1 MKGHWHA
8 GSVTGGAFGDGD
20 SDPDDITLAAY
31 QASADRYIARTRP
44 ATPALRG
51 FLDRF
56 AGMAGS
62 GQVLE
67 IGSGPGRDAGYLEE
81 HGVRVTRSDATP
93 AFVARLRAAGHH
105 ARLLDVRSDDLGGP
119 YDGVLANAVL
129 LHLSR
134 EQFRAAMHR
143 VRQAVTGGGLL
154 AVTLKEGD
162 GEQWSTAKLGLPRHF
177 TYWREAALRAV
188 LQDTGWDV
196 TFLEHVPGR
205 TDQWLLLIAR
215 AGGRTSHDPG
225 Q

>member
-1 MKGHWHA
+1 
-8 GSVTGGAFGDGD
+8 VRD
-20 SDPDDITLAAY
+20 SDTDPDDITLATY
-31 QASADRYIARTRP
+31 QASADRYIERTMP
-44 ATPALRG
+44 AAPALRG

-62 GQVLE
+62 GLVLE
-67 IGSGPGRDAGYLEE
+67 IGSGPGWDADYLEQ

-93 AFVARLRAAGHH
+93 AFVARLRAAGHD

-143 VRQAVTGGGLL
+143 LRQAVAGGGLL

-177 TYWREAALRAV
+177 TYWHEAALHRV
-188 LQDTGWDV
+188 LRDTGWNI

-205 TDQWLLLIAR
+205 TDRWLHLIAR
-215 AGGRTSHDPG
+215 AGGRGSHDRG

>member
-1 MKGHWHA
+1 M
-8 GSVTGGAFGDGD
+8 TGGGFGEGD
-20 SDPDDITLAAY
+20 SDPDDTTLATY
-31 QASADRYIARTRP
+31 QASADRYIERTMP

-56 AGMAGS
+56 AGMAGP

-67 IGSGPGRDAGYLEE
+67 IGSGPGRDADYLEQQ
-81 HGVRVTRSDATP
+81 GIRVTRSDATP
-93 AFVARLRAAGHH
+93 AFVARLRADGHD
-105 ARLLDVRSDDLGGP
+105 ARLLDIRSDDLGGP

-143 VRQAVTGGGLL
+143 VRQAVTAGGLL

-177 TYWREAALRAV
+177 TYWREAALRQV

-196 TFLEHVPGR
+196 TFLEHFAGR
-205 TDQWLLLIAR
+205 ADRWLQLIAR
-215 AGGRTSHDPG
+215 AGGQTTPPDPG